1 MLFLINSLILI
12 NIVIISIYFFYG
24 ENLDYNTK
32 MILFSI
38 FAGYNIFIGIYINY
52 TSFNSS
58 VNSAFG
64 VESAPVPA
72 QQDVLSLLL
81 NQLQNNPA
89 IVGQLLKL
97 IK

>member
-38 FAGYNIFIGIYINY
+38 FAGYNLFIGIYLNY
-52 TSFNSS
+52 TNYTNSKIPTVQS
-58 VNSAFG
+58 V
-64 VESAPVPA
+64 APE
-72 QQDVLSLLL
+72 QQDIVSLLI
-81 NQLQNNPA
+81 NQVQNNPA
-89 IVGQLLKL
+89 ILAELLKL

>member
-1 MLFLINSLILI
+1 MLFLINSLIII

-52 TSFNSS
+52 MSFNS
-58 VNSAFG
+58 NQMFA
-64 VESAPVPA
+64 AA
-72 QQDVLSLLL
+72 QSIQQPQDQNLVSLLL
-81 NQLQNNPA
+81 SQIQNNPA
-89 IVGQLLKL
+89 VLAELLKL